1 MVVAV
6 RLNQMNLMNLYSQR
20 TSDFLAAKP
29 PALTRVHN
37 DILLETDNRHCV
49 KLLLL
54 LDLSA
59 AFDKVEDDI
68 LLKRLDCR
76 FSICGTALDG
86 FGSYLTNRTQFALI
100 KGKKSQP
107 RELKYGMPQGS
118 VLGPILYLLYTAPLI
133 RCNFISS
140 QKTLYYYWFSRDV
153 TKIQNKKLSILPRFY
168 FLNALEQLKT
178 NFHTTFRFERFLV
191 L

>member
-1 MVVAV
+1 
-6 RLNQMNLMNLYSQR
+6 MNLYSQH

-100 KGKKSQP
+100 KGKNHNLVNLNMAC
-107 RELKYGMPQGS
+107 LKALSLDPYCT
-118 VLGPILYLLYTAPLI
+118 Y
-133 RCNFISS
+133 FI
-140 QKTLYYYWFSRDV
+140 Q
-153 TKIQNKKLSILPRFY
+153 
-168 FLNALEQLKT
+168 
-178 NFHTTFRFERFLV
+178 HH
-191 L
+191 

>member
-1 MVVAV
+1 MATTMWLWLYVFKTT
-6 RLNQMNLMNLYSQR
+6 LNQMNLLMNLYSQH
-20 TSDFLAAKP
+20 TNDLLAAKP

-68 LLKRLDCR
+68 LLKRLDCG

-100 KGKKSQP
+100 KGKK
-107 RELKYGMPQGS
+107 
-118 VLGPILYLLYTAPLI
+118 
-133 RCNFISS
+133 
-140 QKTLYYYWFSRDV
+140 
-153 TKIQNKKLSILPRFY
+153 
-168 FLNALEQLKT
+168 
-178 NFHTTFRFERFLV
+178 TTTS
-191 L
+191 